1 MQMSSALCLSLTARN
16 ASAILARMRCW
27 VGGEEA
33 EGVCRFC
40 GRGVCKQHART
51 RAFLFE
57 AWEQGNH
64 LRALA
69 VEDALWCGVCKAQPQ
84 PINADFLRGGGEK
97 R

>member
-1 MQMSSALCLSLTARN
+1 
-16 ASAILARMRCW
+16 MRCW

-40 GRGVCKQHART
+40 GRAVCKQHART

-57 AWEQGNH
+57 AWDDGGH

-69 VEDALWCGVCKAQPQ
+69 VEDALWCGVCKVRPD
-84 PINADFLRGGGEK
+84 PIDADFLKKGGETT
-97 R
+97 